1 MSNQNNNSVL
11 PIAIIGLV
19 LVVAL
24 VGGWFWYS
32 STVTPKTNN
41 PANKA
46 ASNSSAENFAKD
58 IYPKGSPGANPP
70 NLLGSPTAT
79 VTVEEFADFQCGT
92 CAVKHPVIKEVIATY
107 GSRIKFI
114 FRSFPLTTIHDKAYD
129 AAVAA
134 EAAGIQGKYWEMQ
147 NQLFTNQQ
155 SWTTKDP
162 VAFRGVLEEYAKKIG
177 LDIEKFKTD
186 MAGLAAKSRVDLDM
200 QRGKSLR
207 VSSTPTFYINGK
219 PVGLEQMTVEGFK
232 QLIDAELQ
240 KTQQQ

>member
-19 LVVAL
+19 LLVAV

-32 STVTPKTNN
+32 STAKVDK
-41 PANKA
+41 PANIATKTPD
-46 ASNSSAENFAKD
+46 AKKLEEQSK
-58 IYPKGSPGANPP
+58 IYNAGSPGANPP
-70 NLLGSPTAT
+70 NLLGSPNAT

-92 CAVKHPVIKEVIATY
+92 CAVKHPIIKEVIATY

-114 FRSFPLTTIHDKAYD
+114 FRSFPLTTIHDKSYD

-134 EAAGIQGKYWEMQ
+134 EASGLQGKFWEMQ
-147 NQLFTNQQ
+147 NQLFTNQS
-155 SWTTKDP
+155 SWMTKDP
-162 VAFRGVLEEYAKKIG
+162 MAFRGILEEYAKKIG

-186 MAGLAAKSRVDLDM
+186 MAGLVAKNRVGADM
-200 QRGKSLR
+200 DRGKSLR
-207 VSSTPTFYINGK
+207 VASTPTFYINGK
-219 PVGLEQMTVEGFK
+219 PVGLEQMTTEGFK

-240 KTQQQ
+240 KPQQ